1 MIWLLQ
7 ESVRVAMESATPL
20 SAAQIDHAM
29 AAIGDPIGR
38 ADRVLSVSGDTAT
51 INIAGVMTKAPSF
64 MAYFFGGGN
73 VLYGDLDAAIDA
85 AEGNPAIKNVDF
97 VIESGG
103 GEAQPAADLGDRI
116 AAISKPTRALVKTAG
131 SAAYWAASQA
141 DSIVALSR
149 SSRVGSIG
157 AATIAAKPSESSS
170 VSVTSTNAPN
180 KRPNPETEEGLA
192 AIRSE
197 LDQFHELFATAV
209 AVGRDKGIETVNNT
223 FGRGGMMLADQ
234 ALAAGMIDAV
244 GVQAKTPT
252 KTPTKTIGATT
263 MDLATLQA
271 EHPALLAQV
280 QTAARAE
287 GAAAELDRV
296 KFHALMGQK
305 TGATAFALQ
314 ACLEGKGKD
323 DTECQVEYMTFGRNN
338 SDLEARSTDEQEI
351 ANNNPAAVDESAREV
366 AAVANI
372 FERVGG

>member
-7 ESVRVAMESATPL
+7 ESVRVAMGTAPPL
-20 SAAQIDHAM
+20 STAQIDHAM

-38 ADRVLSVSGDTAT
+38 ADRVLSVAGSTAT
-51 INIAGVMTKAPSF
+51 INITGVMTTAPSF

-73 VLYGDLDAAIDA
+73 VLYGDLDAAISA
-85 AEGNPAIKNVDF
+85 AEGNPAITDVDF
-97 VIESGG
+97 VVNSGG
-103 GEAQPAADLGDRI
+103 GEAQPAVELGDRI
-116 AAISKPTRALVKTAG
+116 AAMSKPTRALVKTAG

-141 DSIVALSR
+141 GSIVAVSR
-149 SSRVGSIG
+149 GSQVGSIG
-157 AATIAAKPSESSS
+157 AATIAAKPSESGSIAIA
-170 VSVTSTNAPN
+170 STNAPN
-180 KRPNPETEEGLA
+180 KRPNPETEEGQA
-192 AIRSE
+192 VIRAE
-197 LDQFHELFATAV
+197 LDQFHDLFATAV
-209 AVGRDKGIETVNNT
+209 AVGRDKDIETVNTT
-223 FGRGGMMLADQ
+223 FGRGGMMLAEQ

-244 GVQAKTPT
+244 DVQAKKPT
-252 KTPTKTIGATT
+252 KKPTRTGATT

-323 DTECQVEYMTFGRNN
+323 DTDCQVEYMTFGRNN
-338 SDLEARSTDEQEI
+338 ADLDARASDEKDLDG
-351 ANNNPAAVDESAREV
+351 NKPAAVDEDARV
-366 AAVANI
+366 TASVANI
-372 FERVGG
+372 FERVG